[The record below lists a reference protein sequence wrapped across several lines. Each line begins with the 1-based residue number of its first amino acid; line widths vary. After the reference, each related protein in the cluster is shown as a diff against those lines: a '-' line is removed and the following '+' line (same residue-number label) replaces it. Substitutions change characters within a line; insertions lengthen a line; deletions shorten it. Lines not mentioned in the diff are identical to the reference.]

1 MARKPDV
8 FRCYRCCARPI
19 LMSRVGQTQKI
30 LTLASSRPAP
40 HLVQE
45 NALPST
51 SEMKKSDLELG
62 RFDPTATLIRIATV
76 MSITGIGRATVYKL
90 MSQPESGFPQ
100 PVKLT
105 DSNARGAPVA
115 WVLSEVLNWTRA
127 RIAARDKAAA

>member
-1 MARKPDV
+1 
-8 FRCYRCCARPI
+8 
-19 LMSRVGQTQKI
+19 MSRVEQAQKI
-30 LTLASSRPAP
+30 FMLAPSIPVANSLQEDAP
-40 HLVQE
+40 
-45 NALPST
+45 PST
-51 SEMKKSDLELG
+51 SAMKASDLELE
-62 RFDPTATLIRIATV
+62 RFDPAATLIRIPLV

-127 RIAARDKAAA
+127 RIAARDEAAA

>member
-1 MARKPDV
+1 MRT
-8 FRCYRCCARPI
+8 
-19 LMSRVGQTQKI
+19 VGQPQKI
-30 LTLASSRPAP
+30 FTRPSSLSVPDST
-40 HLVQE
+40 QE
-45 NALPST
+45 NALSL
-51 SEMKKSDLELG
+51 SAGVKESDLEQG
-62 RFDPTATLIRIATV
+62 RFDPTATLIRIPAV
-76 MSITGIGRATVYKL
+76 ISITGIGRATVYKL

>member
-1 MARKPDV
+1 MN
-8 FRCYRCCARPI
+8 
-19 LMSRVGQTQKI
+19 RVGQTQKI
-30 LTLASSRPAP
+30 FTLASSRSVPD
-40 HLVQE
+40 LVEE
-45 NALPST
+45 NAPPST
-51 SEMKKSDLELG
+51 LGAKQRDLELG
-62 RFDPTATLIRIATV
+62 RFDPTATLVRIPTV

-115 WVLSEVLNWTRA
+115 WVLAEVLDWTRA

>member
-1 MARKPDV
+1 
-8 FRCYRCCARPI
+8 
-19 LMSRVGQTQKI
+19 MSRVRQTQKVF
-30 LTLASSRPAP
+30 TLSSSRSVPDLA
-40 HLVQE
+40 QE
-45 NALPST
+45 NALPPT
-51 SEMKKSDLELG
+51 LGVKESDLELG
-62 RFDPTATLIRIATV
+62 RVDPTATLVRIPTV

-105 DSNARGAPVA
+105 DSDARGAPVA